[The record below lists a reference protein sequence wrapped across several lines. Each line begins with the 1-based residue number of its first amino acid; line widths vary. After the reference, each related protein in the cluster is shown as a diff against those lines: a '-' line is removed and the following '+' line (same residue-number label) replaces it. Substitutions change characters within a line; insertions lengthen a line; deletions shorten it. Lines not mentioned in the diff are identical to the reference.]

1 MGYYLCIASSKFRTP
16 LLLKQT
22 VSFSEDKSATTTE
35 KRGKNDKRKR
45 KRFDDISCHF
55 FPLGC
60 SSADF
65 VDSVVP
71 LDF

>member
-1 MGYYLCIASSKFRTP
+1 MCNPYLV
-16 LLLKQT
+16 KQMM
-22 VSFSEDKSATTTE
+22 SLSEDKSATTTE

-45 KRFDDISCHF
+45 KRFDYISCHF

-65 VDSVVP
+65 VDVVCSS
-71 LDF
+71 